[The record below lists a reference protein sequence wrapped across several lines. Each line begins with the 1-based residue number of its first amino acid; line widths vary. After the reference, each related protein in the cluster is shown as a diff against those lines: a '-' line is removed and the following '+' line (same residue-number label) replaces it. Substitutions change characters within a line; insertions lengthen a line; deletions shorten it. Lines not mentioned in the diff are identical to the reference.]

1 MARVVRSDWW
11 VCFALQ
17 VVIAFGLVATPGHA
31 QSALDC
37 FGEDNERR
45 ITGCSD
51 IITAPGTGPD
61 ELATAYAMRALG
73 YSLKGLYD
81 MALPDYDKALSI
93 NPDFAGALNNRAWAF
108 FKSGR
113 ASQGLIDVEKSLA
126 LAPLSPHTFDTR
138 AHIRQAMGNPGG
150 AIADYE
156 TAMRLGGERMIKLY
170 QCGLQANGL
179 YDGKV
184 DGIYTRPMREAME
197 ACVRNS
203 SCDPL
208 PPDEECR
215 ASTS

>member
-1 MARVVRSDWW
+1 MPRVKGTGWW
-11 VCFALQ
+11 LGLLA
-17 VVIAFGLVATPGHA
+17 LVAAVSIAAPGHG

-51 IITAPGTGPD
+51 IIAAPGTPAE

-81 MALPDYDKALSI
+81 MALPDYDKALQI
-93 NPDFAGALNNRAWAF
+93 NPDFAVALNNRAWAF
-108 FKSGR
+108 YKSGR
-113 ASQGLIDVEKSLA
+113 ASMGLVDVEKSLA
-126 LAPLSPHTFDTR
+126 LAPFSPHTFDTR
-138 AHIRQAMGNPGG
+138 AHIRQSMGNVAG

-179 YDGKV
+179 FDGKV
-184 DGIYTRPMREAME
+184 DGIYTRPMREALE
-197 ACVRNS
+197 VCVRNS

>member
-1 MARVVRSDWW
+1 MARMMRSGWSLGLAMLAMGVVLA
-11 VCFALQ
+11 VPKAY
-17 VVIAFGLVATPGHA
+17 A

-45 ITGCSD
+45 IIGCSD
-51 IITAPGTGPD
+51 IIAAPGTAPD

-73 YSLKGLYD
+73 FSLKGLYD
-81 MALPDYDKALSI
+81 LALPDYDKALTI
-93 NPDFAGALNNRAWAF
+93 NPDFAVALNNRAWAY

-113 ASQGLIDVEKSLA
+113 ASQGLMDVEKSLA
-126 LAPLSPHTFDTR
+126 LAPMSPHTFDTR
-138 AHIRQAMGNPGG
+138 AHIRQSLGNPAG

-184 DGIYTRPMREAME
+184 DGIYSRLMRDAMLV
-197 ACVRNS
+197 CVNKS